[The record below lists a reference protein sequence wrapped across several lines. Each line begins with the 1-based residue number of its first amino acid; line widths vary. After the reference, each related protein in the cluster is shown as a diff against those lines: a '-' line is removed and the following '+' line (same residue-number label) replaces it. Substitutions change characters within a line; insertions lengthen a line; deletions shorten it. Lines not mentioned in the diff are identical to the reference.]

1 LEIKRN
7 EIERERDGDREL
19 KGDRER
25 ESNVNNDVE
34 KIRGK
39 LERREIEEDIRVED
53 KDRNR
58 KVRNR
63 EGERYKERER
73 EDMK

>member
-1 LEIKRN
+1 MGTENKREI
-7 EIERERDGDREL
+7 
-19 KGDRER
+19 DRER

>member
-1 LEIKRN
+1 MGTENKR
-7 EIERERDGDREL
+7 EIE
-19 KGDRER
+19 RER

-58 KVRNR
+58 KVRNKK
-63 EGERYKERER
+63 GERYKERER
-73 EDMK
+73 EREKT